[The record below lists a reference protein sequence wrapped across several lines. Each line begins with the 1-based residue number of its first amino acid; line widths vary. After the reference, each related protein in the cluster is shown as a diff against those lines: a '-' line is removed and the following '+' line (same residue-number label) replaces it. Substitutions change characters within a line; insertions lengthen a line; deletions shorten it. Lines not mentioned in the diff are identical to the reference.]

1 MMPQHDH
8 PLTLAY
14 IASTKAASQAGISQ
28 AMRLVRSLERDASV
42 TLVAQCKLAAEVLIE
57 RVMA

>member
-14 IASTKAASQAGISQ
+14 IAGARATTYQA
-28 AMRLVRSLERDASV
+28 LRDAVAVIRSFETDENE

-57 RVMA
+57 REMR